1 MFYNKLHTIEKRE
14 LVSNIQVKNYIKK
27 KAQSDKMMKF
37 KKEQISD
44 VGNSVTNSNIQLIK
58 VPEGEKEKLKE

>member
-14 LVSNIQVKNYIKK
+14 LVNNIQVKNYIKR

-44 VGNSVTNSNIQLIK
+44 VGNSVTYSNIQLIK